1 MKDFFREEE
10 GFEYRRQMTP
20 PRCFSIKIKS
30 AVDVHRNVNLL
41 QKKKKEKLNGESSS
55 EYFEV
60 TF

>member
-41 QKKKKEKLNGESSS
+41 KKKKKRKIKRRVIE
-55 EYFEV
+55 
-60 TF
+60 